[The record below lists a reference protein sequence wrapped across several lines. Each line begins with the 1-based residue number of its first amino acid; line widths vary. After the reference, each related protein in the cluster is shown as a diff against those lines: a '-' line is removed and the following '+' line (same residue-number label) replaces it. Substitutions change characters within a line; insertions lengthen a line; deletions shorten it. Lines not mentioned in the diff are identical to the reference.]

1 MNLLFTYR
9 MIEAI
14 HTTRDWEN
22 TSYVSRIGGR
32 KLKVASITAV
42 VSAISLA
49 ICLKS
54 LHYFHL
60 IKWNPVGFYKKWELF
75 EGSSKLFQW
84 SVLTILLV
92 VIAFLLYV
100 IMQLVHSIPAV
111 LTSFLI
117 GLLFAIIIE
126 WVARDLP
133 LQFDSLKKVS
143 IPFLVVVIC
152 ILRFLLETAN
162 FHVRVDAAQKGK

>member
-1 MNLLFTYR
+1 MK
-9 MIEAI
+9 
-14 HTTRDWEN
+14 
-22 TSYVSRIGGR
+22 G
-32 KLKVASITAV
+32 
-42 VSAISLA
+42 
-49 ICLKS
+49 

-60 IKWNPVGFYKKWELF
+60 IKWNPVGFYKKWDLF

-84 SVLTILLV
+84 STLTLLLF
-92 VIAFLLYV
+92 VIALLLYV
-100 IMQLVHSIPAV
+100 IMQFAHMIPAV

-117 GLLFAIIIE
+117 GLFFAITIE

-133 LQFDSLKKVS
+133 LQLDSLKKIS